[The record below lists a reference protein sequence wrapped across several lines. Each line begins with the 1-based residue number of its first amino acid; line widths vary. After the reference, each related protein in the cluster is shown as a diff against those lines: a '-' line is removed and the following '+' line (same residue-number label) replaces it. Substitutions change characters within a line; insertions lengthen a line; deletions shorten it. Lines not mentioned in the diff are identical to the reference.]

1 MILKDK
7 IALVTGSS
15 REVGREIAIELA
27 KKGADIIITHRRDET
42 KKDADNVAMS
52 VEKLG
57 RRALVVQ
64 TDISKLS
71 DVDNLFKEIQVNFEK
86 LDIVVGNAAYN
97 KFKPIID
104 MTEEEWNRL
113 ISINITGSIRI
124 AKHAA
129 RLMTESG
136 SIILISSLGSTHYI
150 PGYPLGPCKAFLE
163 QYGRYLA
170 VELADKNIRVNIVHG
185 GPLEHTLSLKMYEN
199 IFPGVVADWRE
210 RTPGKKLCSSVEMA
224 EAVIFLA
231 GDLSK
236 GFTGT
241 TINVDRGFN
250 IVA

>member
-7 IALVTGSS
+7 IALVTGAS
-15 REVGREIAIELA
+15 REVGREIAIELGRN
-27 KKGADIIITHRRDET
+27 GADIIITHRRDET
-42 KKDADNVAMS
+42 KKDAADVAKAIG
-52 VEKLG
+52 ELG
-57 RRALVVQ
+57 RKAIVVQ
-64 TDISKLS
+64 TDISKPN
-71 DVDNLFKEIQVNFEK
+71 DVDNLFSRIKADFGK

-97 KFKPIID
+97 KFKPIMDI
-104 MTEEEWNRL
+104 TETEWARL
-113 ISINITGSIRI
+113 ISININGNIRI
-124 AKHAA
+124 AEHAA
-129 RLMTESG
+129 KLMTAG
-136 SIILISSLGSTHYI
+136 SIILISSLGSTNYI

-199 IFPGVVADWRE
+199 IFPDVVTDWRK
-210 RTPGKKLCSSVEMA
+210 RTPGGKLCSSIEMA